1 MGDRSR
7 ADGNLAPIGVIIDD
21 PGQFGACH
29 RPIWRT
35 WNHRHSAITDRPWGR
50 AGPNQ
55 RYRRHDPEARCL

>member
-1 MGDRSR
+1 MRSAGYEGARRPMRGIGKRFRRPPAGRMGDRSR

-35 WNHRHSAITDRPWGR
+35 
-50 AGPNQ
+50 
-55 RYRRHDPEARCL
+55 